1 MTAVPNSVLGKAV
14 ALLNAYEPGD
24 ESLSLAELHRRTG
37 IPKTTLHRLLGELG
51 EWKVL
56 ERTRRGYRLG
66 MRMFEWGQLVSVQ
79 RSLCDAAAPFLACLS
94 EATRATV
101 NLAVPEGPDVVYI
114 QKINAL
120 DEPRRPPRVGG
131 RLPMHCTA
139 LGKVILAHGFPG
151 QLDALVSGGLVRQT
165 ARTVRDLVVLRAEIE
180 RVRACGFAE
189 EREEAVAG
197 VACVAAPVRN
207 SSGVAVGAISVAG
220 HPSKIDAGRVWPTL
234 RATALGLSR
243 NVGRRGPGW

>member
-120 DEPRRPPRVGG
+120 DEPRRPHAWAAGCRCTARRSARSSLPMASLASSMLWYRADWSGRPHAQCATWSSSVPRSSACGRAASRRSG
-131 RLPMHCTA
+131 RKRLP
-139 LGKVILAHGFPG
+139 G
-151 QLDALVSGGLVRQT
+151 S
-165 ARTVRDLVVLRAEIE
+165 RA
-180 RVRACGFAE
+180 
-189 EREEAVAG
+189 
-197 VACVAAPVRN
+197 
-207 SSGVAVGAISVAG
+207 
-220 HPSKIDAGRVWPTL
+220 
-234 RATALGLSR
+234 
-243 NVGRRGPGW
+243 

>member
-1 MTAVPNSVLGKAV
+1 MSKSVLGKAV

-56 ERTRRGYRLG
+56 ERTRQGYRLG

-101 NLAVPEGPDVVYI
+101 WCRAAWSVRPHARCATWSPS
-114 QKINAL
+114 AL
-120 DEPRRPPRVGG
+120 KSSACGRAGVRLRGGAGGG
-131 RLPMHCTA
+131 R
-139 LGKVILAHGFPG
+139 GRG
-151 QLDALVSGGLVRQT
+151 
-165 ARTVRDLVVLRAEIE
+165 
-180 RVRACGFAE
+180 RVR
-189 EREEAVAG
+189 
-197 VACVAAPVRN
+197 
-207 SSGVAVGAISVAG
+207 
-220 HPSKIDAGRVWPTL
+220 GRP
-234 RATALGLSR
+234 
-243 NVGRRGPGW
+243 GP

>member
-1 MTAVPNSVLGKAV
+1 MTALPNSVLGKAV

-37 IPKTTLHRLLGELG
+37 IPKTTLHRMLGELG

-66 MRMFEWGQLVSVQ
+66 IRMFEWGQLVSVQ
-79 RSLCDAAAPFLACLS
+79 RSLCDVAAPFLACLS
-94 EATRATV
+94 EATHATV

-139 LGKVILAHGFPG
+139 LGKAILAHGLPG
-151 QLDALVSGGLVRQT
+151 QLDDLVSGGLVGQT
-165 ARTVRDLVVLRAEIE
+165 SRSVRDLVVLRAEIE
-180 RVRACGFAE
+180 RVRARGFAE
-189 EREEAVAG
+189 EREEAVVG
-197 VACVAAPVRN
+197 VACVAAAVRN
-207 SSGVAVGAISVAG
+207 PSGAVVGAISVAG
-220 HPSKIDAGRVWPTL
+220 PPAKIDAARVWPTL
-234 RATALGLSR
+234 RATAQGLSR
-243 NVGRRGPGW
+243 HVGRRGPGW

>member
-1 MTAVPNSVLGKAV
+1 M
-14 ALLNAYEPGD
+14 
-24 ESLSLAELHRRTG
+24 
-37 IPKTTLHRLLGELG
+37 
-51 EWKVL
+51 
-56 ERTRRGYRLG
+56 
-66 MRMFEWGQLVSVQ
+66 
-79 RSLCDAAAPFLACLS
+79 
-94 EATRATV
+94 
-101 NLAVPEGPDVVYI
+101 
-114 QKINAL
+114 
-120 DEPRRPPRVGG
+120 
-131 RLPMHCTA
+131 
-139 LGKVILAHGFPG
+139 
-151 QLDALVSGGLVRQT
+151 
-165 ARTVRDLVVLRAEIE
+165 RDLVVLRAEIE